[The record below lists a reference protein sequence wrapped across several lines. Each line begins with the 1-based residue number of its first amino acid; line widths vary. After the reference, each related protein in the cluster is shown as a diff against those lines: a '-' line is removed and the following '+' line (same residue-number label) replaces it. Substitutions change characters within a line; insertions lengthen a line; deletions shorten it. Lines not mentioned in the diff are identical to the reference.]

1 VNTFRDKNKN
11 IMVFTNS
18 SHSAV
23 LVHEYLARRQSEK
36 ADLIHEH
43 TNVVDV
49 RAIEHKWSRET
60 DRLLLV
66 CEEGS
71 SKFLEIENV
80 QCVIHFDFPV
90 SKGSFAHRLW
100 FMRRNF
106 IRQPHERA
114 EVQRDTASTAETIP
128 KSDTGPDSQAEQGL
142 EEDDGQSI
150 SLNVRN
156 EIFLSDNDDERIFS
170 IVLFTKEDKVYSEGF
185 VNYLSRIGI
194 SHKYLPESLLKMA
207 HKIKAKDEAYKKDLA
222 VCPYVKSFGKCFNEI
237 PSSCPYR
244 HSFYPDK
251 DAPCLLDDQLR
262 LPDEGYVKVSG
273 LRLGTALHLVLG

>member
-60 DRLLLV
+60 GRLLLV

-100 FMRRNF
+100 FMRQNF
-106 IRQPHERA
+106 IRQPQERA
-114 EVQRDTASTAETIP
+114 EVHKDT
-128 KSDTGPDSQAEQGL
+128 
-142 EEDDGQSI
+142 DDGQSI

-156 EIFLSDNDDERIFS
+156 EIYLSDNDDERIFS

-273 LRLGTALHLVLG
+273 LRLGPVASCSRLTMRRLVPV